1 MDLMRPLL
9 LSCSLGIALGLAG
22 SLSALPVGAETVS
35 STTMEALTASTTLAL
50 ADIPTVPE
58 TRPAAIQEP
67 PFVAFQMA
75 DGRFFH
81 PASGLMAS
89 TEAELRV
96 LVLGPAAGSAA
107 GSVISGG
114 ADEEP
119 PIPVVDPLVA
129 AIRRAQTELQSQI
142 AAAAAQAGAKVV
154 KERQEWLPITLA
166 VWQRST
172 DQLRYVE
179 AKMRGTELQL
189 AEEAA
194 EDLDVRVL
202 FANGLNSNISVN
214 GNQDQAVIALRY
226 PILKALNAKKT
237 LFSLEDV
244 VYVPYSASIHTPAVV
259 EEGERYLDELVRT
272 VFERLRTEQV
282 RSRAYPERLLAD
294 VIDPSLVK
302 AIAAIEHL
310 DESSLQKDSDRALE
324 RFFVTLGG
332 NQGSAYNYSRST
344 ADALGLVQFIP
355 STYNRLA
362 ERAEWGLDKD
372 FVRGMTTHENA
383 LRAQTIYLDTLLTE
397 FPGTIRTQY
406 LADPDTT
413 TEYIVAAYNGGSG
426 RVRRAI
432 GTWQQIFN
440 GERTRQLARLQKDYD
455 VAFTKAESLRKKTL
469 AEKDKK
475 KRAALQG
482 QLDAQRK
489 VYRNLQAQ
497 IDTLQASL
505 LRKETIGYVQKYRLT
520 KADERFAPRT
530 ALTTTAVIQKAA
542 LID

>member
-1 MDLMRPLL
+1 MNPMRPLL
-9 LSCSLGIALGLAG
+9 VSCSLGITLGIVAVTPVLPAAAQTVPTTTIEA
-22 SLSALPVGAETVS
+22 LSATTTLPILPVNPPQET
-35 STTMEALTASTTLAL
+35 
-50 ADIPTVPE
+50 PTPL
-58 TRPAAIQEP
+58 PEP
-67 PFVAFQMA
+67 PFTVFQMA

-81 PASGLMAS
+81 PSSGLMAA
-89 TEAELRV
+89 TESELRV
-96 LVLGPAAGSAA
+96 MVLGPGASDNPGSPTLD
-107 GSVISGG
+107 GDDEPSV
-114 ADEEP
+114 
-119 PIPVVDPLVA
+119 PVVDPLVA
-129 AIRRAQTELQSQI
+129 AIRRAQAELQARI
-142 AAAAAQAGAKVV
+142 AAEVAQTGAQVV
-154 KERQEWLPITLA
+154 KEKQDWLPITLA
-166 VWQRST
+166 IWQRST
-172 DQLRYVE
+172 DQLRYVD
-179 AKMRGTELQL
+179 AKMRGTELRL
-189 AEEAA
+189 AEEAP

-202 FANGLNSNISVN
+202 YANGLNSNIAIKDSE
-214 GNQDQAVIALRY
+214 DQAVIALRY
-226 PILKALNAKKT
+226 PILKSLNAKKT
-237 LFSLEDV
+237 LFTLEDV
-244 VYVPYSASIHTPAVV
+244 VYVPYSASVHTAALVD
-259 EEGERYLDELVRT
+259 EGERYLDELVRT
-272 VFERLRTEQV
+272 VFDRLRREQV
-282 RSRAYPERLLAD
+282 RSRAYPDRLLAD

-362 ERAEWGLDKD
+362 ERAEWGLDKN

-383 LRAQTIYLDTLLTE
+383 IRAQTIYLDTLLTE
-397 FPGTIRTQY
+397 FPETIRAQY
-406 LADPDTT
+406 LTDPDTT

-455 VAFTKAESLRKKTL
+455 TAFNKAESLRKKTL

-475 KRAALQG
+475 KRASLQS

-489 VYRNLQAQ
+489 VYRSLQSQ
-497 IDTLQASL
+497 IDALQASL

-530 ALTTTAVIQKAA
+530 TLTTTAVVQKAA
-542 LID
+542 FIE